1 MVNVNISTMRVFGP
15 LALLSGLAI
24 SKKWL
29 PVPNDLFYY
38 AILAAD
44 VMVVTFWIFDEI
56 NNYRSKRKDS

>member
-1 MVNVNISTMRVFGP
+1 MNVEISTMRLFGS

-29 PVPNDLFYY
+29 PVPNDIFYY

-44 VMVVTFWIFDEI
+44 VMAVTFWIFDEI
-56 NNYRSKRKDS
+56 KIYRNKRKLS